1 MTETFL
7 QSLNKVI
14 VVGDKILI
22 KPREENE
29 KTHAGLFLPPGV
41 QEKEQVQSGYVMKLG
56 PGYAIGMNPEDEPW
70 KEKREE
76 VKYIPLQA
84 RQGDLAIF
92 LKKDAYEFE
101 YEGEKLYIV
110 PHSAILLLVR
120 EDN

>member
-1 MTETFL
+1 MD
-7 QSLNKVI
+7 KII

-29 KTHAGLFLPPGV
+29 KTHAGLYLPPGV
-41 QEKEQVQSGYVMKLG
+41 QEKEKVQSGYVMKLG

-70 KEKREE
+70 KENREE

-84 RQGDLAIF
+84 KQGDLAIF

-101 YEGEKLYIV
+101 YEQQKLYIV